1 MARIYWNDVS
11 YWNLLFVF
19 WNLIYISVTFA
30 PAMNDRRERIRSLLL
45 LAPPVREAC
54 RQRGRE

>member
-1 MARIYWNDVS
+1 MALIYWNGVS
-11 YWNLLFVF
+11 YWNLFPDNYRDVF

-45 LAPPVREAC
+45 LAPRP
-54 RQRGRE
+54 